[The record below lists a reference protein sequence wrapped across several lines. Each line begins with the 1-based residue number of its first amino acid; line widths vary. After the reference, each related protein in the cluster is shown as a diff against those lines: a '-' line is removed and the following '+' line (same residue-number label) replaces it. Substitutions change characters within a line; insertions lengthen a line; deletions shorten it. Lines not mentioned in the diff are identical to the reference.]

1 VQRSIATTYPP
12 SGQESAGGNDLLG
25 RLRSFLER
33 ADPAYIGLFFVIV
46 ALGIYVFS
54 DPSRSGWYNHFV
66 WQADAFVHGRIGIA
80 YPVSDGPFIN
90 SYFQDIMP
98 LPSAPGEPSFGLLP
112 FPPLPAVLLMPFV
125 AVFGLATDAQLFGAV
140 LGAINVGLAWRLT
153 TRLTDSRAAAFLA
166 TLFFAFGT
174 VHWYAAIISTTWFL
188 AHVVAVT
195 FLMLGV
201 TLALDAE
208 RREQLRRAMRIGAD
222 VGSPHGAR
230 NPLAETFEE
239 KSLLV
244 AWGRRLSGQIDGM
257 QLMAG
262 FVFGLAALSRLT
274 IIFGAPFFVF
284 VGGGGSYFRRALSAG
299 IGAAIPVALIGVY
312 NFLSTGHLFN
322 PVYEFLFQLQFH
334 GQGYAPSDAFYGQR
348 EWGPE
353 NPLYIPLNAVI
364 MFLWP
369 PDLSPTYPPFDQCAN
384 VARSVLGTCPVA
396 VPSKFGMS
404 IFLTS
409 PAFLLI
415 PFVAAL
421 AWRQRVVLGALFA
434 VAAIGLVNLAH
445 FSQGWVQ
452 FGYRFSLDFAPFSL
466 VLVTIGIAW
475 LGRSRRGFAWVAVPL
490 VILSILVNA
499 WGVYWGVKLGW

>member
-1 VQRSIATTYPP
+1 MRTI
-12 SGQESAGGNDLLG
+12 
-25 RLRSFLER
+25 LER
-33 ADPAYIGLFFVIV
+33 ADPAYIGLFFVV
-46 ALGIYVFS
+46 LALGIYIFS
-54 DPSRSGWYNHFV
+54 DPARTGWYNHFV
-66 WQADAFVHGRIGIA
+66 WQADAFIHGRIGIA
-80 YPVSDGPFIN
+80 YPVSEGPYIN

-98 LPSAPGEPSFGLLP
+98 LPSAPGQPSYGLLP

-125 AVFGLATDAQLFGAV
+125 AVFGMATDAQLFGAV

-153 TRLTDSRAAAFLA
+153 TRLTESRSAAFLA

-208 RREQLRRAMRIGAD
+208 RREKLRRVLRPVAAD
-222 VGSPHGAR
+222 EGLQAAR
-230 NPLAETFEE
+230 NPLAETFEQ
-239 KSLLV
+239 KSLFV
-244 AWGRRLSGQIDGM
+244 AWGRRLFGQIDGM
-257 QLMAG
+257 QFMAG

-274 IIFGAPFFVF
+274 IIFGAPFFLF

-299 IGAAIPVALIGVY
+299 IGATLAVSMIALY

-322 PVYEFLFQLQFH
+322 PVYEFLFQQQFH
-334 GQGYAPSDAFYGQR
+334 GQGYAPSEEFYGQR

-369 PDLSPTYPPFDQCAN
+369 PDLMPAMDACATTG
-384 VARSVLGTCPVA
+384 RTLLGACPVA

-415 PFVAAL
+415 PFVAAV
-421 AWRQRVVLGALFA
+421 AWRQRVVMGALLA
-434 VAAIGLVNLAH
+434 VVAIGLVNLGH

-475 LGRSRRGFAWVAVPL
+475 LARSRRGFAWVAVPL
-490 VILSILVNA
+490 VALSVLVNA
-499 WGVYWGVKLGW
+499 WGVYWGVTLGW

>member
-1 VQRSIATTYPP
+1 VTGHRSG
-12 SGQESAGGNDLLG
+12 SGDDVVA
-25 RLRSFLER
+25 RLRTVLER
-33 ADPAYIGLFFVIV
+33 ADPAYIGLFFVTV

-66 WQADAFVHGRIGIA
+66 WQADGFIHGRFGIA
-80 YPVSDGPFIN
+80 YPVVDGLYIN
-90 SYFQDIMP
+90 GYFQDIMP
-98 LPSAPGEPSFGLLP
+98 LPSTPGAPSYGLLP

-125 AVFGLATDAQLFGAV
+125 ALFGMATDAQLFGAV

-153 TRLTDSRAAAFLA
+153 MRLTESRSAAFLA

-208 RREQLRRAMRIGAD
+208 RREQVRRVMRVGAAHR
-222 VGSPHGAR
+222 SAIGAR
-230 NPLAETFEE
+230 NPLAETLEQ
-239 KSLLV
+239 KSLFV
-244 AWGRRLSGQIDGM
+244 AWGRRLFGQIDGM

-262 FVFGLAALSRLT
+262 FVFGIAALSRLT
-274 IIFGAPFFVF
+274 IIFGAPFFLF
-284 VGGGGSYFRRALSAG
+284 VGGGGSYFKRALSAG
-299 IGAAIPVALIGVY
+299 IGAVIPVALIGVY
-312 NFLSTGHLFN
+312 NYLSTGHMFN
-322 PVYEFLFQLQFH
+322 PVYEFLFQQQFH
-334 GQGYAPSDAFYGQR
+334 GLGYAPSEAFYGQR
-348 EWGPE
+348 SWGPE
-353 NPLYIPLNAVI
+353 HPLYIPLNAVI

-369 PDLSPTYPPFDQCAN
+369 PDLMPALDGCAT
-384 VARSVLGTCPVA
+384 AGRTLLGACPYA

-409 PAFLLI
+409 PALLLI

-421 AWRQRVVLGALFA
+421 AWRQRVVMGALLA
-434 VAAIGLVNLAH
+434 VVAIGIVNLAH

-475 LGRSRRGFAWVAVPL
+475 LAKSRRGFAWVAVPL

-499 WGVYWGVKLGW
+499 WGVYWGVTLGW

>member
-1 VQRSIATTYPP
+1 M
-12 SGQESAGGNDLLG
+12 AGGKDVVA
-25 RLRSFLER
+25 RLRTVLER

-66 WQADAFVHGRIGIA
+66 WQSDAFIHGRIGIA
-80 YPVSDGPFIN
+80 YPVSTGPYVN
-90 SYFQDIMP
+90 DYFQDIMP
-98 LPSAPGEPSFGLLP
+98 LPSAPGEPSYGLLP

-153 TRLTDSRAAAFLA
+153 TRLTESRSAAFLA

-208 RREQLRRAMRIGAD
+208 RREQIRRVMRLGAAD
-222 VGSPHGAR
+222 GSAHGAR
-230 NPLAETFEE
+230 TELAQTFEQS
-239 KSLLV
+239 SLFMS
-244 AWGRRLSGQIDGM
+244 WGRRLFGQIDGM
-257 QLMAG
+257 QFAAG

-274 IIFGAPFFVF
+274 IIFGAPFFLF

-299 IGAAIPVALIGVY
+299 IGAAIPVALIALY
-312 NFLSTGHLFN
+312 NYLSTGHLFN
-322 PVYEFLFQLQFH
+322 PVYEFLFQQQFH
-334 GQGYAPSDAFYGQR
+334 SLPYAPSEPFYGQR
-348 EWGPE
+348 EWGAE
-353 NPLYIPLNAVI
+353 NPLYVPLNAVI
-364 MFLWP
+364 AFLWP
-369 PDLSPTYPPFDQCAN
+369 PDIMPASEACA
-384 VARSVLGTCPVA
+384 SVGRTLLGACPYA

-415 PFVAAL
+415 PVVAAA
-421 AWRQRVVLGALFA
+421 AWRQRVVLGAFLAA
-434 VAAIGLVNLAH
+434 VAIALVNLGH

-452 FGYRFSLDFAPFSL
+452 FGYRFSLDYAPFSL
-466 VLVTIGIAW
+466 VLVTLGIAW
-475 LGRSRRGFAWVAVPL
+475 LARSRRGFAWVAVPL
-490 VILSILVNA
+490 VVLSILVNA
-499 WGVYWGVKLGW
+499 WGVYWGVSLGW